1 MRHDPEFFVAT
12 RPAARKI
19 DGLSLTGGLVN
30 LQTYLDEMG
39 ISYRI
44 SHHRTA
50 YTAQDLAAAEH
61 VPGRQ
66 VIKPVVVRAD
76 GQFVMCALPA
86 SHRIDLAELRHQLQA
101 EEVELADESKLG
113 ELFPECELGAE
124 PPVGK
129 LFGMPTLMDESLVA
143 DSRVTF
149 QAGTHSDAV
158 TMSLADYR
166 RVAQPEMAYFGRHL

>member
-1 MRHDPEFFVAT
+1 MN
-12 RPAARKI
+12 I
-19 DGLSLTGGLVN
+19 QS
-30 LQTYLDEMG
+30 YLDQMG
-39 ISYRI
+39 IPYRM
-44 SHHRTA
+44 SHHRTE

-86 SHRIDLAELRHQLQA
+86 SHRVDVQELRKQLQA
-101 EEVELADESKLG
+101 EQVQLVDETRLSQ
-113 ELFPECELGAE
+113 LFPDCELGAE

-129 LFGMPTLMDESLVA
+129 LYNMQTVMDESLVA

-149 QAGTHSDAV
+149 QAGTHTDAV

-166 RVAQPEMAYFGRHL
+166 RIAQPEIAYFGRHL